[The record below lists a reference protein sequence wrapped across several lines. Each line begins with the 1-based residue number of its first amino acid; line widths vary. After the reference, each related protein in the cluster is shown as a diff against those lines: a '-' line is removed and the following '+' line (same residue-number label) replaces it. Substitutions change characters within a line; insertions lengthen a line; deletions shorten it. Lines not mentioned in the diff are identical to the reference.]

1 MVERRL
7 CKAEVAVRFCL
18 GPQTIVTKQLTTNNK
33 TKKFKVFSFQL

>member
-18 GPQTIVTKQLTTNNK
+18 GPPK
-33 TKKFKVFSFQL
+33 TKSQIPSTKSQTNSKF